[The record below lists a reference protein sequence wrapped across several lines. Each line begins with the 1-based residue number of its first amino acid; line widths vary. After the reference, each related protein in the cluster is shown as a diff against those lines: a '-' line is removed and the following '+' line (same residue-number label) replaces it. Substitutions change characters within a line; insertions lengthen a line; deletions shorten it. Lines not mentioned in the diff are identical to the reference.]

1 MIASEVIKNHIE
13 RNGIK
18 QKFVADKIGIS
29 PELLR
34 RSLEGERK
42 IPADEFLKICWV
54 LSLDLS
60 DFKQEG

>member
-1 MIASEVIKNHIE
+1 MTL
-13 RNGIK
+13 
-18 QKFVADKIGIS
+18 S

-60 DFKQEG
+60 DFKKEG